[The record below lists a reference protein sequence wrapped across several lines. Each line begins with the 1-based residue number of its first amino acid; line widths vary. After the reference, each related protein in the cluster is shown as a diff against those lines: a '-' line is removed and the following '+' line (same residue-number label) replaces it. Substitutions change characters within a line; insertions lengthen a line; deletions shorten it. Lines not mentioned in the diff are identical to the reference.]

1 MDKYEY
7 KVRAEEIKSLIA
19 NGEFA
24 EAVKIADTID
34 WHRVKSVMMLCTI
47 SDLYKI
53 NRRFQESK
61 DILLMA
67 YERHPGGRLIVY
79 SLCELSI
86 KMGEFVQGIE
96 YYKEFVQIAPKDTG
110 RYILQYKLYEAQD
123 VSLEE
128 RIAVLEEFKKRDYRE
143 KWAYELAY
151 LYHRVG
157 LETKCVEECDE
168 MILWFGEGRYV
179 LKALELKQLH
189 QPLTETQQ
197 EKYLQ
202 IKKAMEEPTEETQEE
217 DAAGPESLEEVDVEG
232 EEEAEPEEMEGM
244 SGLVLEQEE
253 EDSEEDMQPEQEP
266 YPYPEFG
273 FGMDEI
279 DGVSGIDGINGV
291 EGIDGIKGIEG
302 IDGMQGSEEELIS
315 YQPEEV
321 RGEEEFRVKTVDLG
335 QYNTMNLQKELAESM
350 REILGEDVG
359 SKPEHFF
366 TGQRAETVKP
376 SMQKQDGQAQ
386 DAFRQSEALLE
397 QERPAPSGHPVA
409 MQEVFFEE
417 DVKDVLLQDTKR
429 IDLGDTKEIVPGR
442 KPAYATALPTRYAIA
457 GQNGQP
463 ARQERPLELPGQ
475 PEKGVGRPEAM
486 QQQAFMQQG
495 AMQTDAGRMPGQS
508 VTAQGVQSQFEL
520 PPGQPQAGAM
530 QMQYAMAPG
539 RPEETPGQPAMAP
552 GQMEAIQYGMASG
565 RPEEMSGQ
573 AGMAPG
579 QMENMQMQF
588 GMQSGQMV
596 IQPDAM
602 QGQPGQMQPERLQAQ
617 PNLMRRHKPSGFE
630 QMLSQEYDGQ
640 ISLVVPNSEKL
651 EKQITGQMNIAD
663 IMAEWERAKR
673 ENEEKR
679 REDVRKRVQRH
690 TGNMFS
696 EFDEATKSGLL
707 EQLEKAVVE
716 AIMKESGKSAVD
728 PSQISEQQ
736 LDDIVKSVGRKK
748 EEEDSQPPQT
758 EKEPDEE
765 SIVNFA
771 YMKTIAE
778 MAGIDNQA
786 QEPAQDNGENRR
798 PKEEEQGISAE
809 EILRDIVLPE
819 EMEGQELPEE
829 EQAEPDGTAQ
839 WTVMEQAGGT
849 EEEDFQAQGFKEAR
863 METDRAEAEALMAQ
877 EERVEE
883 PVQEARGDNK
893 NRSLTPEE
901 KELFGRFVHSR
912 KSREQVLHAV
922 GAMSMEPYHGN
933 VIVTGEEE
941 AGTLE
946 LSRNL
951 VRMLQLVERD
961 FSGKV
966 AKISGSKLNKKDV
979 QDTLGKL
986 ADGALIIEHA
996 TGMSSATAA
1005 DLNQALEKESRG
1017 IFVILEGKRDE
1028 MNIFLHKNKVLLDN
1042 FDARIDIES
1051 LDDQALV
1058 EYAKQYAEEMEY
1070 SIDELGILALHTRI
1084 ADMQTS
1090 DHEVT
1095 VAEVKDLVDDAI
1107 YFADKKNPKHF
1118 FDVLFG
1124 KRYDAEDMIILREKD
1139 FMHY

>member
-1 MDKYEY
+1 MASGQGSRSSGKSAGKKTTAGKSQSRTASGKGRGAAAGRTSVREAEPMDLAIRNELVLIGVLALAIFLFLCNFGVVGVVGDLVSDAMFGIFGLISYAAPVLFFLAVAFGISNKGNRIA
-7 KVRAEEIKSLIA
+7 VRKLVAAVVLFLLVEMACDLLTGGWNENSFYRAKDLFERCSRNHNGGGLIGGTLA
-19 NGEFA
+19 YLSYHFLSMVGTVLLMVVFA
-24 EAVKIADTID
+24 VVCLVVITE
-34 WHRVKSVMMLCTI
+34 KSVMSGVKSGGQRVYEKTRE
-47 SDLYKI
+47 DVY
-53 NRRFQESK
+53 NRRERAQRRREEQEQLRREREEERRLREEEEENEK
-61 DILLMA
+61 ILRMDKKVSGVMLDTTLDGKKKKA
-67 YERHPGGRLIVY
+67 KAAAQERNDGHGIV
-79 SLCELSI
+79 
-86 KMGEFVQGIE
+86 VHGIE
-96 YYKEFVQIAPKDTG
+96 ESAFKEVEVTAEKSAGDGLPPEF
-110 RYILQYKLYEAQD
+110 
-123 VSLEE
+123 E
-128 RIAVLEEFKKRDYRE
+128 RIHITSAFQDRPEETGG
-143 KWAYELAY
+143 
-151 LYHRVG
+151 H
-157 LETKCVEECDE
+157 TK
-168 MILWFGEGRYV
+168 EGGIG
-179 LKALELKQLH
+179 QS
-189 QPLTETQQ
+189 
-197 EKYLQ
+197 
-202 IKKAMEEPTEETQEE
+202 MEEP
-217 DAAGPESLEEVDVEG
+217 DAAGEV
-232 EEEAEPEEMEGM
+232 
-244 SGLVLEQEE
+244 
-253 EDSEEDMQPEQEP
+253 
-266 YPYPEFG
+266 FT
-273 FGMDEI
+273 
-279 DGVSGIDGINGV
+279 
-291 EGIDGIKGIEG
+291 
-302 IDGMQGSEEELIS
+302 EL
-315 YQPEEV
+315 
-321 RGEEEFRVKTVDLG
+321 
-335 QYNTMNLQKELAESM
+335 QY
-350 REILGEDVG
+350 RPRG
-359 SKPEHFF
+359 SKRVDSDE
-366 TGQRAETVKP
+366 
-376 SMQKQDGQAQ
+376 
-386 DAFRQSEALLE
+386 
-397 QERPAPSGHPVA
+397 

-588 GMQSGQMV
+588 GVQSGQMV